1 MNIKNLKSK
10 DSTLDEWVKKWKNE
24 NPKCEVLFIDQLLEK
39 DDFDQFYQDVK
50 ALPDKDFCV
59 DRLND
64 PFTFLNIPNDWFE
77 NTIALIDCDVVDVED
92 EIEQAY
98 EYLENKD
105 KKNYLECAKDV
116 HCQLIKALDD
126 NKGDAVW
133 KENKEE
139 PENAI
144 LLSDKVMTRFAVKAR
159 DFKSRYE
166 ELDWLLETLGD
177 SNDELQV
184 LGDYLGSGQ
193 FYLINSKTLDAV
205 DIDDLDST
213 LDINELK
220 SDPRKYWQEAQDEML
235 IEPLINII

>member
-1 MNIKNLKSK
+1 MNIKNLKIK
-10 DSTLDEWVKKWKNE
+10 DSTLDEWVRKWETE

-50 ALPDKDFCV
+50 ALPDKDFRL
-59 DRLND
+59 DSLND
-64 PFTFLNIPNDWFE
+64 PFTFLNIPNDWFQ
-77 NTIALIDCDVVDVED
+77 NTIVLRDCDVVDVD
-92 EIEQAY
+92 YEIEQAY

-105 KKNYLECAKDV
+105 KKNYLECAKDI
-116 HCQLIKALDD
+116 HRQLIKALDD

-133 KENKEE
+133 KENNEN
-139 PENAI
+139 PENSI
-144 LLSDKVMTRFAVKAR
+144 LLSDSVMNRFAVKAR

-166 ELDWLLETLGD
+166 ELDWLLETLRN

-184 LGDYLGSGQ
+184 IGDLGSGQ
-193 FYLINSKTLDAV
+193 FFLINSKTLDAV

-213 LDINELK
+213 LDINEVK
-220 SDPRKYWQEAQDEML
+220 SDPKKYWQEAQDEML